1 MSKQAPPQ
9 PPPQQPPLNDII
21 STTSHQVLLFSS
33 QGTTNDRVS
42 VGQNIKNV
50 PYTTQE
56 RNGQTKKS
64 VAYYDNSGTLSYDFL
79 SINAQQGYD
88 LYGTIIECDID
99 YTFYNSVYGYNN
111 QLYVSLG
118 PLDENNA
125 PTNPLYVGTVFIDTG
140 VFTPDEYAE
149 TVKNALNGFY
159 EIATQSPQTP
169 FEVEYLQTKRRF
181 KISMG
186 TTTEQLDFGI
196 YDKFP
201 VQQGAGY
208 PQSNNEEFTAF
219 KHLGLV
225 RNTGQTVPNYYK
237 GSEKLYGN
245 IGYWIVPHEGH
256 IVSPACVDLRLTD
269 AIQISSVFDSQSR
282 NSNRN
287 EAEDTNIITSVAVP
301 AILRA
306 NEPIPST
313 LSFKPNDFMYKS
325 TFRINK
331 TSLSKL
337 SFVLTDLRGGIVNM
351 NGGSYTIRIMI
362 YNLPSIDYALM
373 DSRLNTME
381 QYMASIPQFSKKTA
395 GGERIAEVV
404 PPKGWLE
411 RLKKI
416 TLAELKHKYLE

>member
-1 MSKQAPPQ
+1 MSKQALPQ
-9 PPPQQPPLNDII
+9 PQPQPPPLNDII

-42 VGQNIKNV
+42 VGQDIKNV

-64 VAYYDNSGTLSYDFL
+64 VAYYDNSGTVSYDFL
-79 SINAQQGYD
+79 SINAQQGFD

-118 PLDENNA
+118 PLDENNV
-125 PTNPLYVGTVFIDTG
+125 PINQLYVGTVYIDTG

-159 EIATQSPQTP
+159 EIATQSLQTP

-186 TTTEQLDFGI
+186 TTTEQLDLGI

-201 VQQGAGY
+201 VPRGAGY
-208 PQSNNEEFTAF
+208 PQSNNQEFTAF

-237 GSEKLYGN
+237 GLENAYGR

-256 IVSPACVDLRLTD
+256 IVSPVCVDLRLTD

-282 NSNRN
+282 NSNRKD
-287 EAEDTNIITSVAVP
+287 AEDTNIITSVAVP

-313 LSFKPNDFMYKS
+313 LTFRPNDFMYKS

-331 TSLSKL
+331 TSLTKL

-362 YNLPSIDYALM
+362 YNLPSIDFALM

-381 QYMASIPQFSKKTA
+381 QYMASIPKFSKKTA
-395 GGERIAEVV
+395 GGERIAKVV
-404 PPKGWLE
+404 PPKDWLE

>member
-1 MSKQAPPQ
+1 
-9 PPPQQPPLNDII
+9 
-21 STTSHQVLLFSS
+21 
-33 QGTTNDRVS
+33 
-42 VGQNIKNV
+42 
-50 PYTTQE
+50 
-56 RNGQTKKS
+56 
-64 VAYYDNSGTLSYDFL
+64 
-79 SINAQQGYD
+79 
-88 LYGTIIECDID
+88 
-99 YTFYNSVYGYNN
+99 
-111 QLYVSLG
+111 
-118 PLDENNA
+118 
-125 PTNPLYVGTVFIDTG
+125 

-149 TVKNALNGFY
+149 AVKNALNGFY
-159 EIATQSPQTP
+159 EIATQTLQTP
-169 FEVEYLQTKRRF
+169 FEVEYMQTKRRF

-186 TTTEQLDFGI
+186 TTTEQLSLGI
-196 YDKFP
+196 YSKFP
-201 VQQGAGY
+201 VQQGQGY
-208 PQSNNEEFTAF
+208 PQANNEEFTAF

-225 RNTGQTVPNYYK
+225 RNVGQTVPNYYK
-237 GSEKLYGN
+237 GQENAYGR
-245 IGYWIVPHEGH
+245 IGYWIVSHEG
-256 IVSPACVDLRLTD
+256 IFVSPACVDLRLTD

-282 NSNRN
+282 NSNRKD
-287 EAEDTNIITSVAVP
+287 AEDTNIITSVAVP

-331 TSLSKL
+331 TSLTKL
-337 SFVLTDLRGGIVNM
+337 SFALTDLRGGIVDM

-362 YNLPSIDYALM
+362 YNLPSIDFALM

-395 GGERIAEVV
+395 GGERVAKVV